1 MKSWV
6 RAYRG
11 LSVACIVLGGALLG
25 SGAVVIPMASPA
37 AAQSAAT
44 TIVVEGNRR
53 VEAETIRAY
62 FRPVPGER
70 LDAAKIDEGLKALYA
85 TGLFQDVRIREAGGK
100 LIITVVEAQV
110 INRVA
115 FEGNKRIKDEQ
126 LSA

>member
-1 MKSWV
+1 MP
-6 RAYRG
+6 
-11 LSVACIVLGGALLG
+11 I
-25 SGAVVIPMASPA
+25 A
-37 AAQSAAT
+37 AAQPAASD
-44 TIVVEGNRR
+44 ILVEGNRR
-53 VEAETIRAY
+53 VEAETVKSY
-62 FRPVPGER
+62 FRLKPGEE
-70 LDAAKIDEGLKALYA
+70 LDAARIDQALKSLYA